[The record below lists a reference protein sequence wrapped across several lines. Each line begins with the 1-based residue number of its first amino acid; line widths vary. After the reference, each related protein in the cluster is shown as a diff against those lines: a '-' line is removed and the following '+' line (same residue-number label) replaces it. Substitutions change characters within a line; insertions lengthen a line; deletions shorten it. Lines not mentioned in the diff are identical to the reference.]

1 MCESAR
7 FAEAWEWTPAP
18 VRLIAALCLSLLL
31 AACGSQPPRPVIERG
46 EAPAAA
52 PVPQAGAK
60 PAPTQKPS
68 YVLKHGGGF
77 YQDDGPGDK
86 PPSPEFLD
94 AIPDAEPKFEPL
106 HRFANKPYTVL
117 GRDYVP
123 LTTLAPYHAQG
134 VASWYGRKFHGQKTS
149 IGETYD
155 MYGMSAAHTTL
166 PIPSYAR
173 VTNPAN
179 GKSVVVRV
187 NDRGPFH
194 SDRLIDLSYAAA
206 WKLGY
211 IGNGSTRVDV
221 ESVLPG
227 DTLPPAKMLAANL
240 PPAAE
245 TDDPLAQL
253 IERTEQTPATNP
265 LPAAAQP
272 LPELKDMHG
281 IFLQLGAFGNL
292 DNAENL
298 KSRLG
303 RELAGSPNSAELGE
317 KLTVVTR
324 AGISRVQLG
333 PWPDHAEAQRVAERL
348 REVFELG
355 VKPVVVLQ

>member
-1 MCESAR
+1 MYATDR
-7 FAEAWEWTPAP
+7 FKDSEWCPFGAI
-18 VRLIAALCLSLLL
+18 RLTAVICLSLFL

-46 EAPAAA
+46 EAPVAA
-52 PVPQAGAK
+52 PIWQPGAK
-60 PAPTQKPS
+60 PAPAQKPS

-77 YQDDGPGDK
+77 YLDDGPGDNL
-86 PPSPEFLD
+86 PSQEFLD
-94 AIPDAEPKFEPL
+94 AIPDAVPKFEPL

-117 GRDYVP
+117 GHDYVP
-123 LTTLAPYHAQG
+123 LATLAPYHAQG

-155 MYGMSAAHTTL
+155 MYGMSAAHPTL
-166 PIPSYAR
+166 PIPSYVR
-173 VTNPAN
+173 VTNPVN

-227 DTLPPAKMLAANL
+227 ATPPPAIMLAVS
-240 PPAAE
+240 PPPVA
-245 TDDPLAQL
+245 DDPLARLLEQ
-253 IERTEQTPATNP
+253 TEQMQASNPPPAT
-265 LPAAAQP
+265 AQP
-272 LPELKDMHG
+272 LPEIKDSHG
-281 IFLQLGAFGNL
+281 IFLQLGAFGNP

-298 KSRLG
+298 KSRLSH
-303 RELAGSPNSAELGE
+303 ELSGSPNSAELGD
-317 KLTVVTR
+317 KLSVVTR

-355 VKPVVVLQ
+355 VKPVVVRQ